1 MNRNAKGQF
10 NSLSLDNLKERF
22 WSCVSVGDDCWE
34 WSKAILNGYGVFSF
48 KQGVASIRAHRY
60 AYESWFN
67 TTIEK
72 GVLVCH
78 KCDNPRCCRPDHL
91 FLGSNR
97 DNMRDLYVTK
107 QKPCKVSLAQADEIR
122 DLSKQGLSNQQIAE
136 KFNVSRRY
144 IWAIIRNHK
153 RTTNNERV

>member
-1 MNRNAKGQF
+1 
-10 NSLSLDNLKERF
+10 
-22 WSCVSVGDDCWE
+22 
-34 WSKAILNGYGVFSF
+34 
-48 KQGVASIRAHRY
+48 
-60 AYESWFN
+60 
-67 TTIEK
+67 
-72 GVLVCH
+72 
-78 KCDNPRCCRPDHL
+78 
-91 FLGSNR
+91 
-97 DNMRDLYVTK
+97 MRDLYVTK